1 MNLVNRR
8 LIIVLISIILIVIVA
23 GLTAG
28 VRGNLSWPERL
39 VKDTVSFF
47 QQAVSTPV
55 KAVAGFFDDLSKIL
69 SLYEENK
76 QLKSALQQF
85 AQIEAS
91 NDMLRK
97 ENERLRQMLDAKSN
111 LKEYKVYVAEVIART
126 HDSWYNII
134 TINRGERD
142 GIKPNMAVTTS
153 SGLIGFI
160 DSVSYFSSNVRL
172 ITDIERG
179 NHISAIIQNHED
191 TFGIVES
198 YDSERGEL
206 VMRKIPLEATLQVRQ
221 KVISSGLGGIIPK
234 GIIIGEVTE
243 VREAEDQLTQMA
255 YIQPVANLYNLNEV
269 FILARLDEIELQKE
283 ETH

>member
-1 MNLVNRR
+1 MNLLNRW
-8 LIIVLISIILIVIVA
+8 LIIILISIIVIVIVA

-28 VRGNLSWPERL
+28 VRGNLTWPERL

-47 QQAVSTPV
+47 QQGLSKPIVAVM
-55 KAVAGFFDDLSKIL
+55 GFFDDVSKLL

-91 NDMLRK
+91 NDILKK
-97 ENERLRQMLDAKSN
+97 ENERLREMLEAKSN
-111 LKEYKVYVAEVIART
+111 LTNYKVYVGEVIARS
-126 HDSWYNII
+126 HDSWYNIV

-142 GIKPNMAVTTS
+142 GLKPNMAVTTS
-153 SGLIGFI
+153 RGLVGFV
-160 DSVSYFSSNVRL
+160 DSVSYFSANIRL

-179 NHISAIIQNHED
+179 NHISAIVLNQED

-198 YDSERGEL
+198 YDVGRGEL
-206 VMRKIPLEATLQVRQ
+206 IMRKIPLEAKLDVRQ
-221 KVISSGLGGIIPK
+221 RVVSSGLGGIIPK

-243 VREAEDQLTQMA
+243 VREADDQLTQMA
-255 YIQPVANLYNLNEV
+255 YIKPVADLYQLNEV
-269 FILARLDEIELQKE
+269 FVLARTDELEEQKE
-283 ETH
+283 EIP